1 MDKDRRSVETRCVR
15 WMKVLKITDCT
26 DGMMWY
32 AGKVGTT
39 VPYLGDDIDRKGPIY
54 WSREPA
60 GYKNM
65 VFQKDAIIIETED

>member
-1 MDKDRRSVETRCVR
+1 
-15 WMKVLKITDCT
+15 MKVLKIIDCT

-32 AGKVGTT
+32 ADKVGSIQ
-39 VPYLGDDIDRKGPIY
+39 PYLGEDIDIKGPIY

-65 VFQKDAIIIETED
+65 VFQKDAELIEVDNT

>member
-1 MDKDRRSVETRCVR
+1 
-15 WMKVLKITDCT
+15 MKVLKIIDCT

-32 AGKVGTT
+32 ADKVGSIQ
-39 VPYLGDDIDRKGPIY
+39 PYLGEDIDIKGPIY

-65 VFQKDAIIIETED
+65 VFQKDYG